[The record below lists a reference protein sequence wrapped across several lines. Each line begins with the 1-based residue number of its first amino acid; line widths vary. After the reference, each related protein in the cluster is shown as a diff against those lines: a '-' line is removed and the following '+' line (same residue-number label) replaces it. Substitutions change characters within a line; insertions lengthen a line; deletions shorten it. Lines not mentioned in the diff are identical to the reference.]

1 MNQLQ
6 PDNLMRDLVD
16 DLLAD
21 AKDQVLS
28 ENGDVHHGGPELE
41 AMMAHQALK
50 ISEQERLR
58 LRIAQGYLVAHISRK
73 QLYEAYP
80 GIQGKSPKHRFRNFL
95 RIIRDENNE
104 QLLSPS
110 AVSTLTGFG
119 ADVVPYCDEQ
129 DVGIDHLL
137 TEKHWPKLVDCV
149 PALRQAVRADDVV
162 TLEEILADVQKSTN
176 REAIRSKY
184 QTHRGQLGVGAILSM
199 DKTNRVL
206 VAMII
211 HDEANVEELA
221 NYLGSK
227 IKWGVVG
234 TARLTDGN
242 IKLDMEAK

>member
-6 PDNLMRDLVD
+6 ADNPMRDLVD
-16 DLLAD
+16 DLLAC

-28 ENGDVHHGGPELE
+28 ENGDVHRGGPELE
-41 AMMAHQALK
+41 AMLAHRALK
-50 ISEQERLR
+50 ISEQQRLR

-80 GIQGKSPKHRFRNFL
+80 GISGKSPKHRFRNFL

-129 DVGIDHLL
+129 DVEIDHLL

-149 PALRQAVRADDVV
+149 PALRKAVRDDDVV
-162 TLEEILADVQKSTN
+162 TLEEILEDVGKATN

-184 QTHRGQLGVGAILSM
+184 QDHRHRLGVGAIIPM
-199 DKTNRVL
+199 IDTPRVM
-206 VAMII
+206 VAILL
-211 HDEANVEELA
+211 HDSADIEEFSSQ
-221 NYLGSK
+221 LGSK
-227 IKWGVVG
+227 IEWGVPA
-234 TARLTDGN
+234 TAQLEAGN
-242 IKLDMEAK
+242 IRLDMEAK